1 MTKDAIERKIAYLK
15 TQKDIPNA
23 DYRVYMI
30 NIYNY
35 ISDKCK
41 ENNNNWCY
49 CIECKEWDI
58 KKIITLGTHNSDMS
72 LTECRRYIKELH
84 ELGYIK
90 KRFVEGT
97 WREYKIKEID
107 F

>member
-1 MTKDAIERKIAYLK
+1 MTKDAIERKVAYLK

-41 ENNNNWCY
+41 ENNNNWCTALNAKNG
-49 CIECKEWDI
+49 IS
-58 KKIITLGTHNSDMS
+58 KKSS
-72 LTECRRYIKELH
+72 R
-84 ELGYIK
+84 
-90 KRFVEGT
+90 
-97 WREYKIKEID
+97 
-107 F
+107 